1 LGKRIPAQRVEHY
14 EIAGYGTVHTFSEL
28 LGEEEA
34 ADLLAETLEEEED
47 ADEKLTNLAQS
58 INVEAK
64 A

>member
-1 LGKRIPAQRVEHY
+1 LSKPRIAR
-14 EIAGYGTVHTFSEL
+14 AGDSSIKHI
-28 LGEEEA
+28 EEEA
-34 ADLLAETLEEEED
+34 AELLAETLEEEED

>member
-1 LGKRIPAQRVEHY
+1 MQKPRQR
-14 EIAGYGTVHTFSEL
+14 
-28 LGEEEA
+28 
-34 ADLLAETLEEEED
+34 LLAEALEEEED